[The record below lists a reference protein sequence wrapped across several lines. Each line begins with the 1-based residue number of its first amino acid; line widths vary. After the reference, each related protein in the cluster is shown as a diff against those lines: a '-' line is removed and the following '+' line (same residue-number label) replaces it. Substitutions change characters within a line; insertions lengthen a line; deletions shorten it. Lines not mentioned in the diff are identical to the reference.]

1 MRKIKIQTILYLYI
15 IICPIL
21 DCISFLFRNT
31 FNTSISP
38 STILRPLFIIT
49 VCLYIFIKDKKQR
62 KIFILAGITY
72 GVYALAHL
80 YIFSILK
87 NNSSYS
93 GVMHELQ
100 YLANYTFMALNLYIY
115 IYTFYKNQDTDKL
128 YKCILTSVSIY
139 CISLYIS
146 LMTGTISSTYMLEG
160 MGYKGW
166 FESGNSLSAILV
178 LSMFIL
184 FNIFNKKNI
193 NFKLKIYTGI
203 ILFLTAIYSMILLGT
218 RVSLYGTILSIIIF
232 GIANLL
238 CIIINKKR
246 AQMQLLKLISI
257 FIISIIAIIAIIYIF
272 GSNTLKRREKVEDM
286 ASEVVDE
293 VTKEQVHI
301 TGDLYEIK
309 NKIEAGTLEEDYMSK
324 EQQEAVLSLNEI
336 ATKYELSVEQ
346 MRTLQLIYNIELA
359 NNQSN
364 LLYRLFGNG
373 YVCQYREMVLE
384 MELAAILINFGLYGF
399 ILYLV
404 PFLAVNIYS
413 LYYGVK
419 NIKKIDAEWIM
430 LISGGG
436 LAFALSLLSGYI
448 FFNASTT
455 MIIISINLLLLNKTK
470 EMRRN

>member
-1 MRKIKIQTILYLYI
+1 MKKQKIQIILYLYI
-15 IICPIL
+15 IMCPIL
-21 DCISFLFRNT
+21 DCMSFLFRNT
-31 FNTSISP
+31 FNTNISP
-38 STILRPLFIIT
+38 STVSRPLFMIII
-49 VCLYIFIKDKKQR
+49 CLYIFIKDKKQR

-72 GVYALAHL
+72 SIYALVHL
-80 YIFSILK
+80 YIFSILQ

-93 GVMHELQ
+93 VIIHEMQ
-100 YLANYTFMALNLYIY
+100 YLANYTFMALNLYVY
-115 IYTFYKNQDTDKL
+115 IYAFYKNKNTEKL
-128 YKCILTSVSIY
+128 YKYILISISIY

-146 LMTGTISSTYMLEG
+146 MLTGTISNTYMLEG

-178 LSMFIL
+178 LSLFIL
-184 FNIFNKKNI
+184 LNIFNKKSMNI
-193 NFKLKIYTGI
+193 KLKIYTGI
-203 ILFLTAIYSMILLGT
+203 IILLTGIYSILLLGT
-218 RVSLYGTILSIIIF
+218 RVALYGTILAIILF
-232 GIANLL
+232 GISNLIHT
-238 CIIINKKR
+238 IISKKISKK
-246 AQMQLLKLISI
+246 QLII
-257 FIISIIAIIAIIYIF
+257 FIILFITIILSVIGIIFAF

-309 NKIEAGTLEEDYMSK
+309 NRIENGTLEEGYMSK
-324 EQQEAVLSLNEI
+324 EQQDAVLSLNEI
-336 ATKYELSVEQ
+336 ATKYNLSVKQ

-373 YVCQYREMVLE
+373 YVVQYREMVLE

-404 PFLAVNIYS
+404 PFLVIYIYS
-413 LYYGVK
+413 FYIGIKNVK
-419 NIKKIDAEWIM
+419 KLDVEYIM

-436 LAFALSLLSGYI
+436 LAFILSLLSGYI

-455 MIIISINLLLLNKTK
+455 MIIILINLLLLNKVK
-470 EMRRN
+470 EMKKD